1 MYNVICRNRQKEILV
16 EKQFNS
22 FREVVYFASKYDC
35 RNDSIIIEIKWIE
48 NKIHKELWKIYILG
62 IL

>member
-48 NKIHKELWKIYILG
+48 NKK
-62 IL
+62 